1 MTVFAGFSKAFDT
14 GNHTM
19 IVKKMQINA
28 NMGLSKHFFH
38 WILSYIDERRQ
49 FVQINDKTSELV
61 GVQFGVPQGSI
72 LGPVLFYL
80 YANHLNDL
88 CECTAL
94 QYVDDITFIKHCAP
108 SGLDTTV
115 RELAS
120 IMQALGDWSSNSN
133 LLS

>member
-1 MTVFAGFSKAFDT
+1 
-14 GNHTM
+14 M

-28 NMGLSKHFFH
+28 NMGLSKHFVH

-49 FVQINDKTSELV
+49 FVQINNKTSELV
-61 GVQFGVPQGSI
+61 DVQFGVPQGSI

-88 CECTAL
+88 SDCTAL
-94 QYVDDITFIKHCAP
+94 QYVDDMTLIKHCAP

-120 IMQALGDWSSNSN
+120 IMQALEGWSSNSN